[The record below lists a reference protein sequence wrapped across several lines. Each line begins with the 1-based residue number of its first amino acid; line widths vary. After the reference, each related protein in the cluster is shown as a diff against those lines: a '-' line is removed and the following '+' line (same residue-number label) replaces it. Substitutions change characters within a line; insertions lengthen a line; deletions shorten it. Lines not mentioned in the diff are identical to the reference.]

1 MQVYPVREL
10 LEDTVAERPA
20 GCGAAEEA
28 SVGGV
33 VRGSRTGA
41 RKLNVLLIAAGC
53 DSAAVG
59 ESWSSFQWVSRI
71 ARRHNVTLLVSR
83 NSRRPSTAAQL
94 PEARVIEWPD
104 FRLFERWERFNS
116 MLKPGYVGFYVQAR
130 RWLKHHLRSG
140 EKFDLVHQISPLAL
154 RYPSPAAGLG
164 LPLIIGP
171 LGGSIENP
179 PAFQSEMSRVAWY
192 TKLRSLDQWRLRHDP
207 WLRRSYAQADR
218 IIGVA
223 PYVKSF
229 LGDLPARDVELMS
242 ETGVTQLPP
251 APIAAREGLT
261 REGSRRPRLLFVG
274 RVVRSKGVR
283 DAIRAMARLKDL
295 DGLMLDVVGDGDD
308 LAACKEEA
316 RELGVG
322 GMITFH
328 GRLPRKDIDAFYA
341 RADVFVFPSFREP
354 SGNVVLEAM
363 SHGLAMVVADRG
375 GPGFVVDEHCGFRV
389 PVVDPAQFA
398 DGIAQCIRQL
408 AMQPELIVTMGTAA
422 RERVMRQFL
431 WDAKI
436 DRMMELYDRVL
447 AEC

>member
-1 MQVYPVREL
+1 MRDL
-10 LEDTVAERPA
+10 LEDTVAAHPA
-20 GCGAAEEA
+20 VCGAAE
-28 SVGGV
+28 
-33 VRGSRTGA
+33 GSAARVSGTDA

-53 DSAAVG
+53 DSGAVG

-71 ARRHNVTLLVSR
+71 ARRHHVTLLVSR
-83 NSRRPSTAAQL
+83 NSRKPSTAPQL
-94 PEARVIEWPD
+94 PGARVIDWPD

-130 RWLKHHLRSG
+130 RWLKNRLQSG

-164 LPLIIGP
+164 VPLIIGP
-171 LGGSIENP
+171 LGGSLENP
-179 PAFQSEMSRVAWY
+179 KAFGAELSGVAWY

-207 WLRRSYAQADR
+207 WLRHSYAHADR

-223 PYVKSF
+223 PYVKSL
-229 LGDLPARDVELMS
+229 LGDLPAREVELMS
-242 ETGVTQLPP
+242 ETGVTHLPP
-251 APIAAREGLT
+251 PRIPA

-283 DAIRAMARLKDL
+283 DAIRALARLRDL

-316 RELGVG
+316 RELGVSD
-322 GMITFH
+322 MITFH
-328 GRLPRKDIDAFYA
+328 GRLPRQDIDAFYA

-375 GPGFVVDEHCGFRV
+375 GPGFVVDDNCGFRV
-389 PVVDPAQFA
+389 PVVDPKQFA
-398 DGIAQCIRQL
+398 DGIAKCIRQL
-408 AMQPELIVTMGTAA
+408 ATEPDLIVTLGTAA
-422 RERVMRQFL
+422 RERVTRQFL